1 MPVKIAII
9 DDEKH
14 LINRTIEIIQQHF
27 PLFEIVGTAGTVEE
41 AIVLIANTQPQI
53 VLLDIHLSDGTGFD
67 LIQRLFPINFKII
80 FITAHEQFAIKAFK
94 FSALDYILK
103 PFDDDDLVNAINRAS
118 SQVTKENT
126 DLTIEAL
133 LSNIKIGSKDVKK
146 IVLKT
151 NDSIYVVRINE
162 IIRLESDGAYTQFFF
177 HDRQKVLVS
186 KNLKEFEDILCDY
199 GFFRIHQSHLI
210 NTEYLIRYQ
219 KGDGGFVIM
228 KDGSMPPVSVRK
240 KELLIDYLNQI

>member
-1 MPVKIAII
+1 MKIAII

-14 LINRTIEIIQQHF
+14 LIDRTCDVVKQHF
-27 PLFEIVGTAGTVEE
+27 PSFEIVGTAGTVED
-41 AIVLIANTQPQI
+41 AINLIANTQPNI

-103 PFDDDDLVNAINRAS
+103 PFDDIDLVDAINRAS
-118 SQVTKENT
+118 SQLQKESSDVN
-126 DLTIEAL
+126 IEAL
-133 LSNIKIGSKDVKK
+133 LSNIKTGTKEVKK

-151 NDSIYVVRINE
+151 NDSIYVVRVNE

-177 HDRQKVLVS
+177 LDGKKVLVS

-210 NTEYLIRYQ
+210 NTEFLIRYQ

-240 KELLIDYLNQI
+240 KEQLINYLNNL

>member
-1 MPVKIAII
+1 MRIAII
-9 DDEKH
+9 DDEQH
-14 LINRTIEIIQQHF
+14 LIERTAGVVNRYF
-27 PLFEIVGTAGTVEE
+27 PDYKIVGTAGTLEQ
-41 AIVLIANTQPQI
+41 AISLIVNTKPQI
-53 VLLDIHLSDGTGFD
+53 VLLDIHLSDGTGFE
-67 LIQRLFPINFKII
+67 LIQRLFPIDFKII

-103 PFDDDDLVNAINRAS
+103 PFDDIELVDAIQKAS
-118 SQVTKENT
+118 LQVKKEASEVN
-126 DLTIEAL
+126 IEAL
-133 LSNIKIGSKDVKK
+133 LSNLRSDSKEIKK

-151 NDSIYVVRINE
+151 NDSIYVVKINE

-177 HDRQKVLVS
+177 TDGHKVLVS
-186 KNLKEFEDILCDY
+186 KNLKEFEELLSDF

-228 KDGSMPPVSVRK
+228 KDGSMPPVSTRK
-240 KELLIDYLNQI
+240 KELLIEFINQL

>member
-1 MPVKIAII
+1 VKIAII
-9 DDEKH
+9 DDEKN
-14 LINRTIEIIQQHF
+14 LIDRTINVVQQNF
-27 PLFEIVGTAGTVEE
+27 PAYNIVGTAGSVED
-41 AIVLIANTQPQI
+41 AIRLIANTQPNI

-67 LIQRLFPINFKII
+67 IIQRLFPLNFKLI

-103 PFDDDDLVNAINRAS
+103 PYDDFDLVEAINRAS
-118 SQVTKENT
+118 SQLEKESSDVN
-126 DLTIEAL
+126 IEAL
-133 LSNIKIGSKDVKK
+133 LSNIKSGAKEVKK

-151 NDSIYVVRINE
+151 NDSIYVVRVNE

-177 HDRQKVLVS
+177 DDGKKVLVS
-186 KNLKEFEDILCDY
+186 KSLKEFENILGDF

-210 NTEYLIRYQ
+210 NTEFLIRYQ

-240 KELLIDYLNQI
+240 KEMLINFLNNI

>member
-1 MPVKIAII
+1 LKIAII

-14 LINRTIEIIQQHF
+14 LNDRTIGIVKQYF
-27 PLFEIVGTAGTVEE
+27 PNFHIVGTAGTIED
-41 AIVLIANTQPQI
+41 AIRLIADSQPNI

-67 LIQRLFPINFKII
+67 LIQHLFPINFKII

-103 PFDDDDLVNAINRAS
+103 PFDDIDLIEAIKRAASQLEKES
-118 SQVTKENT
+118 SDVK
-126 DLTIEAL
+126 IEAL
-133 LSNIKIGSKDVKK
+133 LSNIKTGAKEVKK

-151 NDSIYVVRINE
+151 NDSIYVVRVNE

-177 HDRQKVLVS
+177 LDGKKVLVS
-186 KNLKEFEDILCDY
+186 KNLKEFEDILSEY
-199 GFFRIHQSHLI
+199 GFFRIHQSHLV
-210 NTEYLIRYQ
+210 NTEFLVRYQ

-240 KELLIDYLNQI
+240 KELLINYLNNL